1 MCSVQCI
8 VCNFQFLAFSVKCGA
23 CNVGMF
29 TVQCEVCNVGM
40 FTVQCVVCSVQT
52 MTALIQANSLLNIV
66 IDHNEGLFAV
76 LTK

>member
-8 VCNFQFLAFSVKCGA
+8 VCNFQFLAFSVKYEA
-23 CNVGMF
+23 
-29 TVQCEVCNVGM
+29 CNVGM

-52 MTALIQANSLLNIV
+52 MTALIQAHSLLNIV
-66 IDHNEGLFAV
+66 MDHNEGLFAA